1 MIISLNNFLS
11 SDELKLAIE
20 YWKIKEQSLKPCN
33 QEENAVAEYA
43 DILSETFLKMKQP
56 IVEKAVGEKLIPTYS
71 YSRMYYKGSE
81 LKRHVDRPPCEISVS
96 LSIFGTDNWKL
107 WFHKLI
113 KERVEIVDTN
123 VQPTSITIKAGDGAM
138 YEGCQYQHWRD
149 PYDGEKGMQIFIHYI
164 RANGRYKAFTYDSRK
179 ILGIKK
185 KDTDITKIWSNV

>member
-11 SDELKLAIE
+11 SDELNLAIE

-33 QEENAVAEYA
+33 QEKNAVAEYS

-56 IVEKAVGEKLIPTYS
+56 IVEKAAGEKLIPTYS

-96 LSIFGTDNWKL
+96 FSIFGTDNWKL
-107 WFHKLI
+107 WFHKLTE
-113 KERVEIVDTN
+113 ERVEIVDPN
-123 VQPTSITIKAGDGAM
+123 AQPTSVIIKAGDGAV
-138 YEGCQYQHWRD
+138 YEGCQYQHWRE

-164 RANGRYKAFTYDSRK
+164 RANGRYKAFTYDGRK
-179 ILGIKK
+179 ELGMKK
-185 KDTDITKIWSNV
+185 TNTDIAKIWSNV